1 MIKVEIERT
10 DEGKIKAFT
19 MSGHANFAKHG
30 QDIVCAGASAV
41 SFGAVNSII
50 VLTKIQPHVTQ
61 GGKGGYLRCELPA
74 IEDRA
79 TDEKVQLLLEAMLV
93 SLQTIERD
101 YGKYIQIVDMSRR

>member
-10 DEGKIKAFT
+10 DEGKIQAFT
-19 MSGHANFAKHG
+19 MKGHANFAERG

-50 VLTKIQPHVTQ
+50 ALANVQPRIMQ
-61 GGKGGYLRCELPA
+61 GEEGGYLRCELPVIEDPA
-74 IEDRA
+74 IE
-79 TDEKVQLLLEAMLV
+79 EKVQLLLEAMLV

-101 YGKYIQIVDMSRR
+101 YGKYIRIIQR